1 MPLKMLTPIDGANI
15 YIWEIKETTQELLD
29 LNALP
34 DRANIDKLRNVDHIK
49 QTLAKNIIFNK
60 LELLPHLYKDS
71 NGKPFLNNGLHIS
84 ISHSGKWVAISVAK
98 FPIGIDVERP
108 RKKLLKVALKYLN
121 PRDTGALQVKDYKE
135 LLWYWTAKESIYKL
149 INRPGLSLKNDIL
162 LHELDKTNKTASAR
176 IKNTEDIKLLYEK
189 LPDGS
194 LIALAYPSF
203 VSGNNS

>member
-1 MPLKMLTPIDGANI
+1 MPLKMLTPINGVNI
-15 YIWEIKETTQELLD
+15 YIWEITETTRELLD
-29 LNALP
+29 LTAFP

-108 RKKLLKVALKYLN
+108 RKKLLKIASKFLN
-121 PRDTGALQVKDYKE
+121 PSDTGVLKLKSYKE

-149 INRPGLSLKNDIL
+149 MGQPGLSLKNDIIIYD
-162 LHELDKTNKTASAR
+162 LDMEKMTGKAQ
-176 IKNTEDIKLLYEK
+176 IKNNSDIELFYKKLADESIISLSYYPKEDI
-189 LPDGS
+189 
-194 LIALAYPSF
+194 
-203 VSGNNS
+203 